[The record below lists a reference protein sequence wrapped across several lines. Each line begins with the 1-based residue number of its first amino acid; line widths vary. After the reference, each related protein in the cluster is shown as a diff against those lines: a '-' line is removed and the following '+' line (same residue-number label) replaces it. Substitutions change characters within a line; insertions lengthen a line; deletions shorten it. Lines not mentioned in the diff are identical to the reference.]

1 MSIRDEVAVALSAFG
16 DAGSIRGP
24 ACAPFTALGYRSERT
39 VDAGGVAAF
48 TDLLGKEKPLTH
60 RQRGLFAPWRS
71 ADIVFRVTGDETGGR
86 LDPDNVLWEE
96 LQKERAK
103 ARAGAAFDTG
113 DRKQRDE
120 SLREISATFE
130 K

>member
-1 MSIRDEVAVALSAFG
+1 M
-16 DAGSIRGP
+16 
-24 ACAPFTALGYRSERT
+24 
-39 VDAGGVAAF
+39 AAF
-48 TDLLGKEKPLTH
+48 TDLLGKEKPLTD

-71 ADIVFRVTGDETGGR
+71 ADIVFQVTGDEVGGR
-86 LDPDNVLWEE
+86 LDPDNMLWEE
-96 LQKERAK
+96 LPK

-113 DRKQRDE
+113 DRKRRDE